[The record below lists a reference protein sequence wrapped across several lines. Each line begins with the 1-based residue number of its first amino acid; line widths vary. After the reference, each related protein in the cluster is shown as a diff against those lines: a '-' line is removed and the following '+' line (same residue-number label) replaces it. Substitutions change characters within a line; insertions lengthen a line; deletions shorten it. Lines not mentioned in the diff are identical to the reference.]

1 LDQGVNHAI
10 SKYELILFNS
20 CLLNGPAQKMS
31 TENLLF
37 LHVCVTGQLD
47 LLHTVDQGFGDVL
60 LVVGRTYEQ
69 HVRQVDW
76 NVHEVVDEA

>member
-1 LDQGVNHAI
+1 
-10 SKYELILFNS
+10 
-20 CLLNGPAQKMS
+20 MS

-47 LLHTVDQGFGDVL
+47 LLHTIDQGFGDVL
-60 LVVGRTYEQ
+60 LVIGRTYEQ

>member
-1 LDQGVNHAI
+1 
-10 SKYELILFNS
+10 
-20 CLLNGPAQKMS
+20 MS

-37 LHVCVTGQLD
+37 LHVRVTGQLD
-47 LLHTVDQGFGDVL
+47 LLHTVDQGFGNIL
-60 LVVGRTYEQ
+60 LVVGRTDEK

>member
-1 LDQGVNHAI
+1 LHQCINHTL
-10 SKYELILFNS
+10 SEYELILFDS
-20 CLLNGPAQKMS
+20 SLLNGPAQKMS

-47 LLHTVDQGFGDVL
+47 LLHTIDQGFGDVL
-60 LVVGRTYEQ
+60 LVIGRAYEQ